1 MIFLGTSNFCPK
13 TDRLGE
19 GKFELTVT
27 KGYQKLRPAKM
38 GKANPNFQTL
48 GVNPHIRV
56 LEPIFCEDCGVIM
69 MTAVFARP
77 GSVFNNGDQD
87 KEMVC
92 VFPSTFTKK
101 LSEFV
106 QAWQPNM
113 HVNCGSAV
121 LPLSALNDG
130 LAKWTEWAENV
141 PWVDD
146 HRSEN

>member
-13 TDRLGE
+13 TDRLRE

-56 LEPIFCEDCGVIM
+56 LERMFCEDCGVIM
-69 MTAVFARP
+69 MTAVSAGL
-77 GSVFNNGDQD
+77 GSAFNNGDQD

-92 VFPSTFTKK
+92 VFPSTFTEK

-130 LAKWTEWAENV
+130 LAKWTE
-141 PWVDD
+141 
-146 HRSEN
+146 